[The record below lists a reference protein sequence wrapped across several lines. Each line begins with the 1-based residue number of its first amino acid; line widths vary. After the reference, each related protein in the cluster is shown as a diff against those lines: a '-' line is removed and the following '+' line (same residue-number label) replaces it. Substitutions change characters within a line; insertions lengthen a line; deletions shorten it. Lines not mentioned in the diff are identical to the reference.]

1 LIRNRNQGN
10 QDSESDLGDVL
21 KNNGMSIHIK
31 TVPMKTTGRSSLS
44 FFLCFAGLLILVS
57 CDRGNR
63 EMQQF
68 DLSTERAKVEQTI
81 RNNLGWAPTKD
92 FDLLKSTICLD
103 STYLVVNPTD
113 RVAIGEDDFRNTEEF
128 FRSPDFQAVGFEISD
143 LRINFSKGGDVA
155 WFYCHLNDWNIWQ
168 GQPANWE
175 NARWTGVI
183 EKIDG
188 AWRIRQMHFSYPR

>member
-1 LIRNRNQGN
+1 
-10 QDSESDLGDVL
+10 
-21 KNNGMSIHIK
+21 
-31 TVPMKTTGRSSLS
+31 MKISGRRTFACL
-44 FFLCFAGLLILVS
+44 FWFAGLFILVS
-57 CDRGNR
+57 CDRANR
-63 EMQQF
+63 DMQEF

-113 RVAIGEDDFRNTEEF
+113 RVAIGEDDFRTTEEF

-143 LRINFSKGGDVA
+143 LRINFSRSGDVA
-155 WFYCHLNDWNIWQ
+155 WFYCHLNDWNRWK
-168 GQPANWE
+168 GEPANWE
-175 NARWTGVI
+175 NARWTGVL

-188 AWRIRQMHFSYPR
+188 AWRIRQQHFSYAR

>member
-1 LIRNRNQGN
+1 
-10 QDSESDLGDVL
+10 
-21 KNNGMSIHIK
+21 
-31 TVPMKTTGRSSLS
+31 MKTAGRRLLS
-44 FFLCFAGLLILVS
+44 FFFFLAGLVLLVS
-57 CDRGNR
+57 CERGNR
-63 EMQQF
+63 ESQAF
-68 DLSTERAKVEQTI
+68 DLAAERAKVEQTI

-143 LRINFSKGGDVA
+143 LRINFSQSGDVA

-168 GQPANWE
+168 GEPANWE
-175 NARWTGVI
+175 NARWTGVL

-188 AWRIRQMHFSYPR
+188 AWRIRQMHFSYAR

>member
-1 LIRNRNQGN
+1 MKIN
-10 QDSESDLGDVL
+10 L
-21 KNNGMSIHIK
+21 KTAS
-31 TVPMKTTGRSSLS
+31 MKTISIGSLS
-44 FFLCFAGLLILVS
+44 FLFCIACFFILVS

-63 EMQQF
+63 ESQAF
-68 DLSTERAKVEQTI
+68 DLAAERAKVEQTI

-92 FDLLKSTICLD
+92 FDMLKSTICLD
-103 STYLVVNPTD
+103 SAYLVVNPTD
-113 RVAIGEDDFRNTEEF
+113 RVAIGVDDFRNTEEF

-143 LRINFSKGGDVA
+143 LRINFSQSGDVA

-175 NARWTGVI
+175 NARWTGVL

-188 AWRIRQMHFSYPR
+188 AWRIRQMHFSYAL

>member
-1 LIRNRNQGN
+1 
-10 QDSESDLGDVL
+10 
-21 KNNGMSIHIK
+21 
-31 TVPMKTTGRSSLS
+31 MKTSGRRS
-44 FFLCFAGLLILVS
+44 FTCFIFFAGLFILVS

-63 EMQQF
+63 EIQEP
-68 DLSTERAKVEQTI
+68 DLAAERAKVEQTI
-81 RNNLGWAPTKD
+81 RNNLGWAPTKN

-113 RVAIGEDDFRNTEEF
+113 RVAIGEDDFRTTEEF

-143 LRINFSKGGDVA
+143 LRINFSKSGDVA
-155 WFYCHLNDWNIWQ
+155 WFYCHLNDWNTWK

-175 NARWTGVI
+175 NARWTGVL

-188 AWRIRQMHFSYPR
+188 AWKIRQQHFSYAR

>member
-1 LIRNRNQGN
+1 
-10 QDSESDLGDVL
+10 
-21 KNNGMSIHIK
+21 
-31 TVPMKTTGRSSLS
+31 MKTAGRRLFS
-44 FFLCFAGLLILVS
+44 FFFCFAGLIILVS
-57 CDRGNR
+57 CNRGNR
-63 EMQQF
+63 EMQEP
-68 DLSTERAKVEQTI
+68 DLAIERAKVEQTI

-113 RVAIGEDDFRNTEEF
+113 RVVIGEADFRTNEEF

-143 LRINFSKGGDVA
+143 LRINFSKRGDVA
-155 WFYCHLNDWNIWQ
+155 WFYCHLNDWNTWK

-175 NARWTGVI
+175 NARWTGVL

-188 AWRIRQMHFSYPR
+188 VWRIRQQHFSYAR